1 MESQPLLTWSCQRR
15 WILCFLMMLKRNFYF
30 FSVICIC
37 SQPKLATI
45 ADYFKLPVPCC
56 WLWWLE
62 EQFQMTCSTFEWL
75 TNLLAPKELIHL
87 VGCPLNKDNRYC
99 SCECLGPGKQRGLP
113 SDIWSHTSCVPPRFE
128 RTEQPYFM
136 SRSSLARTSSL
147 SSQSLHAPFIDTTVR
162 PSQIWQ
168 MVSALSHL
176 PN

>member
-1 MESQPLLTWSCQRR
+1 MELFNIPPTFLPDFLLPENNDVEEE
-15 WILCFLMMLKRNFYF
+15 FVF

-45 ADYFKLPVPCC
+45 ADYFKLSVPCY
-56 WLWWLE
+56 WLWWVE
-62 EQFQMTCSTFEWL
+62 EQFQMTSSTFEWL
-75 TNLLAPKELIHL
+75 TNLLAPNELIRL

-99 SCECLGPGKQRGLP
+99 RCECLGPGKPRGLP
-113 SDIWSHTSCVPPRFE
+113 SDIWSHSSCVPPRFE

-147 SSQSLHAPFIDTTVR
+147 SSQSLHAPFIHRTVQ

-168 MVSALSHL
+168 MVSALSYP